1 MQIDRV
7 VLTLVS
13 VPLQRPYELSFGTLR
28 SFDTI
33 VVEALDRDG
42 RSGIGE
48 ATITPGGYTDE
59 LLGDAWDF
67 SCGLAKRLAGK
78 PSAQAKTALVPFAR
92 EHPFAVSALMSAIE
106 MLEGSP
112 LLEVGAPV
120 RVPILGLLQGADQA
134 ELSAD
139 MDRLFAAGFR
149 TLKFKVGTDVERD
162 LSRVALVQSLL
173 AGRGTFRLD
182 ANRGYTAEEGCRFA
196 SSLDPAA
203 IELFE
208 QPCPAADWPGAWA
221 VAQVSTVPMMLDES
235 IYGLDDIERAA
246 DLGVARYIKVKL
258 MKLGG
263 LRHLAAA
270 LDMIRAR
277 GLRTVLG
284 NGVAH
289 DAGCWMEACLARE
302 RIDGAGEMNGFLKP
316 VATYLER
323 PLRFD
328 GGEIVL
334 EPGWRPV
341 LDRAA
346 FARFAQASY
355 TASLAVA

>member
-1 MQIDRV
+1 
-7 VLTLVS
+7 S

-48 ATITPGGYTDE
+48 ATITPGGYT
-59 LLGDAWDF
+59 
-67 SCGLAKRLAGK
+67 GLVR
-78 PSAQAKTALVPFAR
+78 VAR
-92 EHPFAVSALMSAIE
+92 EHPLGVSALMSAIE

-196 SSLDPAA
+196 SSL
-203 IELFE
+203 
-208 QPCPAADWPGAWA
+208 
-221 VAQVSTVPMMLDES
+221 
-235 IYGLDDIERAA
+235 
-246 DLGVARYIKVKL
+246 
-258 MKLGG
+258 
-263 LRHLAAA
+263 
-270 LDMIRAR
+270 
-277 GLRTVLG
+277 
-284 NGVAH
+284 
-289 DAGCWMEACLARE
+289 
-302 RIDGAGEMNGFLKP
+302 
-316 VATYLER
+316 
-323 PLRFD
+323 
-328 GGEIVL
+328 
-334 EPGWRPV
+334 
-341 LDRAA
+341 
-346 FARFAQASY
+346 
-355 TASLAVA
+355 